1 MDSDSSYPQNPINIL
16 KTWTTRVTAKSTS
29 KPKNSNKI
37 TPLPKL
43 SSTMSPPP
51 PLSLPTRRELFLRRA
66 LLPLFI
72 NQIKTILITGAA
84 VIRIK

>member
-1 MDSDSSYPQNPINIL
+1 
-16 KTWTTRVTAKSTS
+16 
-29 KPKNSNKI
+29 
-37 TPLPKL
+37 
-43 SSTMSPPP
+43 MSPPP